1 MGVRIEKIDLPG
13 IGVRHDVVTSSG
25 RHIGVLSYRSGE
37 RELAVYDKA
46 DPDAIVASV
55 PLTGDESAALSEL
68 LGHAALLSQIAG
80 LGGGMI
86 GLFTEQMQ
94 LPSDSR
100 YLGRPLG
107 DTKARTKTG
116 VSIVAILRGKSVIP
130 SPTPQEI
137 LELDDL
143 IVAVGT
149 REGLDALDKLLA
161 HSQV

>member
-1 MGVRIEKIDLPG
+1 
-13 IGVRHDVVTSSG
+13 
-25 RHIGVLSYRSGE
+25 
-37 RELAVYDKA
+37 
-46 DPDAIVASV
+46 
-55 PLTGDESAALSEL
+55 
-68 LGHAALLSQIAG
+68 
-80 LGGGMI
+80 MI

-137 LELDDL
+137 LEVDDL

>member
-13 IGVRHDVVTSSG
+13 IGVRHDVVTSAG
-25 RHIGVLSYRSGE
+25 RHVGVLSYRSGE
-37 RELAVYDKA
+37 RELAVYDPY
-46 DPDAIVASV
+46 DPDAILASV
-55 PLTGDESAALSEL
+55 PLSGDEAAALSDL

-86 GLFTEQMQ
+86 GLYTEQML

-107 DTKARTKTG
+107 ETKARTKTG
-116 VSIVAILRGKSVIP
+116 VSIVAILRGKTVIP
-130 SPTPQEI
+130 SPTPQET
-137 LELDDL
+137 LQADDL

-149 REGLDALDKLLA
+149 REGLDALDKLLV